1 MAQRPQAGLDR
12 LVFFSDGVFAIA
24 ITLLAL
30 ELRLPEVPG
39 GYTDATLL
47 TALTDLAPSL
57 FAFVLSFVVIAGFWL
72 GHFRTFR
79 AVARLDG
86 RLIAIDLLF
95 LFFVALVPFP
105 TSIVASEGNL
115 PYAAILYAAF
125 VALGGSVAALLW
137 FYPAEIGRLVVSAI
151 SPQIARRVTV
161 RTLVT
166 PAVFLVSIPV
176 ALASP
181 TAAEACW
188 VLSFPLQGLVSRRLG
203 IGPMLDA
210 ALGDA
215 SD

>member
-1 MAQRPQAGLDR
+1 MATHPRAALDR

-47 TALTDLAPSL
+47 TALTNLAPSL
-57 FAFVLSFVVIAGFWL
+57 FAFTMSFVVIAGFWL

-79 AVARLDG
+79 AVERLDG
-86 RLIAIDLLF
+86 RLVAIDLLF

-105 TSIVASEGNL
+105 TSIVASDGNL

-137 FYPAEIGRLVVSAI
+137 YYPAQIGRLVTPTI
-151 SPQIARRVTV
+151 SPQIARRVTL

-166 PAVFLVSIPV
+166 PAVFAASIPV

-181 TAAEACW
+181 TAAEVCW
-188 VLSFPLQGLVSRRLG
+188 VLSFALHRIVSRRLA
-203 IGPMLDA
+203 IGPLLDA
-210 ALGDA
+210 ALEDP